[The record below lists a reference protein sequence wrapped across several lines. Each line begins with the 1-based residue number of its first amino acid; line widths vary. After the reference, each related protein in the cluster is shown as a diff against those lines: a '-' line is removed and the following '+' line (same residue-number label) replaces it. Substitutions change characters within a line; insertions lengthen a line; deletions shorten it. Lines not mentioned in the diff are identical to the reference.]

1 MPWRR
6 PRVPLRR
13 LAVAVGIASLGTV
26 AFVAPPRGTAAPGPP
41 VLRKATEVKDIDMKT
56 SPKFASESNSTT
68 AGSAEDEVTTD
79 FWSLTESDR
88 SLTKGKFLDRS
99 VAVLVLGLVTVLW
112 GSQHAIIKYTLAS
125 GANDSL
131 QAASL
136 NLVRF
141 TLAALCFCPFLP
153 SPGSLLD
160 QSRAGG
166 MGEVRARL
174 EWRAGAELGFW
185 LFLGFCL
192 QALGLLY
199 TTAQRSGLLLY
210 LNVKLVPFFAF
221 SIFGRKV
228 PLSAWLSAVAAFLGT
243 TLVALDDQAGV
254 PPNVGDLLSLMAAA
268 ASAMFI
274 LRLETFACAT
284 DPKAVNAVSTLS
296 VALLCL
302 PWALLVAGSSLGSD
316 VLNGPVDVLAESALA
331 NTVQRCFELLK
342 EQPLSVVYLGVLTTA
357 FTNWLQ
363 TIGQQ
368 SIPAT
373 TASAIY
379 ALDPLWGAFFAY
391 LFLGETLGAQGLLG
405 CFILFA
411 VWLYQLASTRLSEAE
426 TQPSP

>member
-1 MPWRR
+1 
-6 PRVPLRR
+6 
-13 LAVAVGIASLGTV
+13 
-26 AFVAPPRGTAAPGPP
+26 
-41 VLRKATEVKDIDMKT
+41 MKT

-166 MGEVRARL
+166 MWEVRARL

>member
-1 MPWRR
+1 MASATAWCF
-6 PRVPLRR
+6 VTSPLHSSPNPSARS
-13 LAVAVGIASLGTV
+13 A
-26 AFVAPPRGTAAPGPP
+26 RG
-41 VLRKATEVKDIDMKT
+41 ATELKEEMKALKWSSEGSET
-56 SPKFASESNSTT
+56 SRRTT
-68 AGSAEDEVTTD
+68 AETQIDTDEVTTE
-79 FWSLTESDR
+79 FWSLTESER
-88 SLTKGKFLDRS
+88 SLPGRKSFLDKS

-153 SPGSLLD
+153 PLITPG
-160 QSRAGG
+160 
-166 MGEVRARL
+166 VRARL
-174 EWRAGAELGFW
+174 EWRAGAELGLW
-185 LFLGFCL
+185 LFVGFCL
-192 QALGLLY
+192 QSLGLLY

-221 SIFGRKV
+221 SIFGRQV
-228 PLSAWLSAVAAFLGT
+228 PLSAWLSALAAFLGT

-254 PPNVGDLLSLMAAA
+254 PPNLGDLLSLMAAA

-274 LRLETFACAT
+274 LRLETFARVT
-284 DPKAVNAVSTLS
+284 DPKAINAVSTLS
-296 VALLCL
+296 VAFLCL
-302 PWALLVAGSSLGSD
+302 PWALFVAGAGHPEALNQGSVEILADSAVADLGTRCLGLLREQWPF
-316 VLNGPVDVLAESALA
+316 VL
-331 NTVQRCFELLK
+331 
-342 EQPLSVVYLGVLTTA
+342 YLGVLTTA

-411 VWLYQLASTRLSEAE
+411 VWLYQLAATKMIDDGEEAKATE
-426 TQPSP
+426 SPSGA

>member
-1 MPWRR
+1 
-6 PRVPLRR
+6 
-13 LAVAVGIASLGTV
+13 
-26 AFVAPPRGTAAPGPP
+26 
-41 VLRKATEVKDIDMKT
+41 MKT